1 MPART
6 ARCGITLT
14 SLPEKR
20 RAGLLPLCTFL
31 AMGWAFVAMWLT
43 VALFA
48 LWEWPAWRI
57 LIAVSSFTF
66 GVLLTIFGVSVVRDS
81 KREYV
86 LELTES
92 EVVLVI
98 IDRYAKKKTTQMLL
112 LDDVIYAEYYPYPDS
127 STIIYHTEY
136 ALMEVPLWPMG
147 DRGQDVVDFTEG
159 RGVRVINV
167 QSDESIPA

>member
-1 MPART
+1 MGART

-14 SLPEKR
+14 SLPDKR

-31 AMGWAFVAMWLT
+31 ALGWAFVVMWLT

-48 LWEWPAWRI
+48 LWEWPVWRI
-57 LIAVSSFTF
+57 LIGLSSITF
-66 GVLLTIFGVSVVRDS
+66 GVLLTLFGVSVVRDS

-92 EVVLVI
+92 EVVLTV

-112 LDDVIYAEYYPYPDS
+112 IDDVTYAEYYPYADS
-127 STIIYHTEY
+127 SAIIFHTNY

-147 DRGQDVVDFTEG
+147 ARGRDVVDFAEG
-159 RGVRVINV
+159 RGVHVINV

>member
-1 MPART
+1 MARL
-6 ARCGITLT
+6 AHSHCRQQFYLRRFVDDFRCQ
-14 SLPEKR
+14 R
-20 RAGLLPLCTFL
+20 RARL
-31 AMGWAFVAMWLT
+31 
-43 VALFA
+43 
-48 LWEWPAWRI
+48 
-57 LIAVSSFTF
+57 
-66 GVLLTIFGVSVVRDS
+66 